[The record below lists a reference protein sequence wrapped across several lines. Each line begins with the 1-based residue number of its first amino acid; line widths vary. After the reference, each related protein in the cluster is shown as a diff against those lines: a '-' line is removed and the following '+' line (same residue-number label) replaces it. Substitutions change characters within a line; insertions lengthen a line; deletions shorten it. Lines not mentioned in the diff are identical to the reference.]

1 MPAKLV
7 DRNSIP
13 TWTFDWGIIKPL
25 IATDNTDGGDC
36 SLMHVILFPG
46 KGHDRHNHPESDE
59 ILYILAGRGNQ
70 MIDDGEP
77 FPVVPGD
84 AVWIPK
90 GVFHS
95 TLNTSYETMVILA
108 IYAPAGA
115 EDVLKTIPDFVDV
128 RGRIQPEG
136 GPGLSVPLGVAVSE
150 PGIGARRPG

>member
-1 MPAKLV
+1 MTAKLV

-25 IATDNTDGGDC
+25 IATDNTEDGNC

-59 ILYILAGRGNQ
+59 ILYILSGRGNQ
-70 MIDDGEP
+70 MVDDGEP

-95 TLNTSYETMVILA
+95 TLNTSYETLVILA
-108 IYAPAGA
+108 NLRSGRS
-115 EDVLKTIPDFVDV
+115 
-128 RGRIQPEG
+128 RGRAQDDPRLRRGPEWLQSNG
-136 GPGLSVPLGVAVSE
+136 DSGLTQAASGLVESDSKG
-150 PGIGARRPG
+150 